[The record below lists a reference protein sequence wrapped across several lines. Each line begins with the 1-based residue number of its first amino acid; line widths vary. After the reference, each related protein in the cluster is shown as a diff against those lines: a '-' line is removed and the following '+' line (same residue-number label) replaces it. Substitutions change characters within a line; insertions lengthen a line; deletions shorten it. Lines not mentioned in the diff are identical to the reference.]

1 MAAIWDIENLD
12 VLEDLFLNT
21 YDQVTG
27 IMEEE
32 GTIIDRENVEL
43 EQVWIGGA
51 WGDDRATRGED
62 PLTAIFFLAFEGILD
77 PGQSAPVQ
85 DYMDEVAEGS
95 RIILT
100 REINDPP
107 ESSVFETLSENFPEI
122 TVSVSP
128 IDSLPER
135 INLELGTPEGA
146 TVFNLTNRQAVV
158 QSPATDFRNLRR
170 VPIDI
175 LRGEEE
181 IEPEV
186 EEQTDQEEDGEEI
199 EDIDDVEKVFEA
211 TPDFPSVP
219 QVLRDFATSPDEMEV
234 TVGQKDTKTVPVRD
248 MYPFEVI
255 MATDRPN
262 PPMVDQTATDI
273 SRDEVKRGV
282 GRAVADG
289 TMGTV
294 GQRGERE
301 TPATFPRTGAYIR
314 NYLKFEGPSYALQLH
329 NELLVYTAYV
339 NGIHDFNL
347 RTGTY
352 KSMRRYLATIR
363 QIEEYDINLIE
374 EVSQQKLASMGMTT
388 IPDHP
393 TIEGEQA
400 PWLERKTYYTLN
412 DENEDHPAWD
422 DAFAFL
428 EELEENAD
436 QPAE

>member
-1 MAAIWDIENLD
+1 MAAIWDIEDLD

-32 GTIIDRENVEL
+32 GTIIERENASL
-43 EQVWIGGA
+43 EQIWVGGA
-51 WGDDRATRGED
+51 WGDGRATPGED
-62 PLTAIFFLAFEGILD
+62 DLMAIFFIEFEGILD

-107 ESSVFETLSENFPEI
+107 ESSVFEQLAENFPEI
-122 TVSVSP
+122 TVSVAP
-128 IDSLPER
+128 LDNLPER

-146 TVFNLTNRQAVV
+146 TVFNLTDRRAVV
-158 QSPATDFRNLRR
+158 QSPGTSFRNLRR
-170 VPIDI
+170 IPLEV
-175 LRGEEE
+175 LRGEV
-181 IEPEV
+181 EPE
-186 EEQTDQEEDGEEI
+186 EEEPEDEEDEDEGGIEEI
-199 EDIDDVEKVFEA
+199 EDVEEVFED
-211 TPDFPSVP
+211 TPNFPSVP
-219 QVLRDFATSPDEMEV
+219 PVLRDFATSPDEMEV
-234 TVGQKDTKTVPVRD
+234 TVGQKDTKNVPVRD

-262 PPMVDQTATDI
+262 PPMVDETATDI
-273 SRDEVKRGV
+273 SRAGVKRGV

-363 QIEEYDINLIE
+363 QIEEFGIDLIE
-374 EVSQQKLASMGMTT
+374 EVSQQKLAAQGLTT

-400 PWLERKTYYTLN
+400 PWLERKTYYTLV

-428 EELEENAD
+428 EELEENDD